1 MSGIVGNNTNRSSGL
16 VKSAVVGADAIDGSN
31 IADDAIDSEHYVDVS
46 IDAAHIAS
54 NAVTTAKIN
63 ADAVTGAEI
72 ADDALDSEHYT
83 DGSIDTAHIADNQIT
98 LAKMAGGTDGQILT
112 YDASGD
118 PVAVGPGTD
127 GQVLTSTGAGS
138 PPAFEDAAGGGLG
151 EVIVGPTTFT
161 GVRNV
166 DIGAASGTNAWAAG
180 YNYRVHVYNLQH
192 TSSGSS
198 EGDSRM
204 VGLQLLTNG
213 SMQGS
218 SYTYRI
224 FYTSLGTDITT
235 AGQNSIRLTSSTLLG
250 SSTTIYTAL
259 TIDFVN
265 PAQAGSSLR
274 RSVTWIGCFNRYSD
288 NTPNGTMGVGFHPST
303 LAYPITGCSIV
314 HLAAN
319 TALETSTTF
328 SGTYIV
334 TRSSVTA

>member
-1 MSGIVGNNTNRSSGL
+1 MALSKITTESLLDGEVTDEKISALSASKLSGTIATARLGSGTASSSTFLRG
-16 VKSAVVGADAIDGSN
+16 DQT
-31 IADDAIDSEHYVDVS
+31 Y
-46 IDAAHIAS
+46 
-54 NAVTTAKIN
+54 
-63 ADAVTGAEI
+63 AE
-72 ADDALDSEHYT
+72 
-83 DGSIDTAHIADNQIT
+83 
-98 LAKMAGGTDGQILT
+98 
-112 YDASGD
+112 
-118 PVAVGPGTD
+118 
-127 GQVLTSTGAGS
+127 
-138 PPAFEDAAGGGLG
+138 AGGGLG

-198 EGDSRM
+198 EGDTRM

-213 SMQGS
+213 SIQSS
-218 SYTYRI
+218 SYTYRV
-224 FYTSLGTDITT
+224 FYTSQGTDYSV
-235 AGQNSIRLTSSTLLG
+235 AGQSSMRLTTSTLLG
-250 SSTTIYTAL
+250 SSTTTYTAL

-274 RSVTWIGCFNRYSD
+274 RSVTWIGCFNKYSD
-288 NTPNGTMGVGFHPST
+288 NTPNGSMGVGFHPST
-303 LAYPITGCSIV
+303 LAHPITGCSIV

-319 TALETSTTF
+319 TTLETSTTF